1 MLIKRVAVQILP
13 GPLFPDD
20 MCAPVCEKPSFLF
33 MVASNLIWA
42 DPTLLDHPTSCQTRA
57 KFAFAAQPESLWPF
71 TMAVKVQTG
80 EKGRETLVKICI
92 SSIGKRGVVHDY
104 CHIHPAHNYI
114 ASRCKQRQV
123 YDLYCGIL
131 WYYNLYCC
139 GIFAKPERFYAV
151 VTYFMLGSIEMYT
164 ASLGP
169 QVSHN
174 LS

>member
-1 MLIKRVAVQILP
+1 MR
-13 GPLFPDD
+13 
-20 MCAPVCEKPSFLF
+20 
-33 MVASNLIWA
+33 
-42 DPTLLDHPTSCQTRA
+42 RA
-57 KFAFAAQPESLWPF
+57 RES
-71 TMAVKVQTG
+71 
-80 EKGRETLVKICI
+80 LVKICI
-92 SSIGKRGVVHDY
+92 SSIGKRGVVRDY

-131 WYYNLYCC
+131 WYYDLYC
-139 GIFAKPERFYAV
+139 GIFTKLERFYAV

-174 LS
+174 LSQINSQTLLGDKYKNLLSVACSPCKNQMGGIFLRKRNHFDTAYSGW